1 MILIFLDDEH
11 NVEDVVWSP
20 ETQATAEKA
29 SKTIVVRNFNEFVK
43 AINELKEQEEK
54 IVVSF
59 DNDLCDFHQNPSDL
73 VKQYG
78 NQNKYGAYPDSYE
91 TTGKSCLRYL
101 LDNFDKQKIYKL
113 IVHSKNNIAKM
124 EMEKIIKEN

>member
-1 MILIFLDDEH
+1 MILIFLDDER

-54 IVVSF
+54 
-59 DNDLCDFHQNPSDL
+59 
-73 VKQYG
+73 
-78 NQNKYGAYPDSYE
+78 
-91 TTGKSCLRYL
+91 L
-101 LDNFDKQKIYKL
+101 LFLL
-113 IVHSKNNIAKM
+113 IMICVIFIRIHPIW
-124 EMEKIIKEN
+124 

>member
-1 MILIFLDDEH
+1 MVLIFLDDER
-11 NVEDVVWSP
+11 NIEDVTWSP
-20 ETQATAEKA
+20 ETQTTVELA
-29 SKTIVVRNFNEFVK
+29 SKTIIVRHFKAVK
-43 AINELKEQEEK
+43 ELKEQEEK